1 MIYHRLSFI
10 LDADE
15 QSRTPSP
22 VTVKTKKTT
31 SPRRLRPRRAHERP
45 STIENQTEKSV
56 TNFPL

>member
-1 MIYHRLSFI
+1 LFI